1 MDFTKGTCEHFRG
14 AGKKTAESSSHYKL
28 SDESAFLLS
37 HPFGSI

>member
-1 MDFTKGTCEHFRG
+1 MDFTRAHVNTLEELERKR
-14 AGKKTAESSSHYKL
+14 ASAHYKL